1 MSQVENITQTKKL
14 RVAIVWLD
22 GCSGCHM
29 SFLDMDERIVELAQ
43 YMDIV
48 YSPYVDAKEVPKDI
62 DLFIVEGALSTD
74 HDLKIIQTIRK
85 NSKKILALGDCA
97 ITGNISAIKNLFGT
111 EAILEK
117 GYFDLADFNKGKY
130 PSKIVPKLLDKVIPL
145 NEAVDIDYFVPG
157 CPTPANAIYEV
168 LKGLVDGVEVD
179 VSKYT
184 RFGL

>member
-1 MSQVENITQTKKL
+1 MNKTEKL
-14 RVAIVWLD
+14 RVATIWLD

-48 YSPYVDAKEVPKDI
+48 YSPYVDAKEVPQDI

-74 HDLKIIQTIRK
+74 HDLKIIETIRK

-97 ITGNISAIKNLFGT
+97 ITGNISAIKNLVGT
-111 EAILEK
+111 DAILEK

-130 PSKIVPKLLDKVIPL
+130 PNKIVPKLLDKVIPL

-157 CPTPANAIYEV
+157 CPTPADAIYEV
-168 LKGLVDGVEVD
+168 LKGLIEGKEVN